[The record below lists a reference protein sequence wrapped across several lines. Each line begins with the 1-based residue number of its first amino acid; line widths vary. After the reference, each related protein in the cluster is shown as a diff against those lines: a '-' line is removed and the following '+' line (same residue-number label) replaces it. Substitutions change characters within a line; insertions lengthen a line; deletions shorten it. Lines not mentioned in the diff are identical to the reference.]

1 MQCIKTYPQ
10 ASTQTCEPPSLIMA
24 SASVQSRLQ
33 ALDDSS
39 SSTSNKSA
47 EYQSLLDD
55 ILSQSPPE
63 ELPHNLSA
71 FISAALRETLGIV
84 AARPLLTASVDAL
97 RRLPSPEARIAV
109 GTHALAA
116 LAPRVASFED
126 QDGAVRAVL
135 ADAYT
140 ATEEYAAAARV
151 LAAQRLDT
159 ATRHAS
165 DRDKVAAWVRICR
178 LYLEDDDATHAEQ
191 YLNRAKQLAFR
202 VDEAR
207 DPELALAFQLS
218 QARILDARR
227 RFAEASAAYHA
238 VSRAGAL
245 ADEER
250 AAALR
255 QALVCAVLAP
265 AGPQRARLLGTLHRD
280 ERAAALDDFA
290 VLDAVFRDRLL
301 RPAEVEAFRARLAPH
316 QLARTADGSTVLAA
330 AVSEHNLR
338 AASRLYRNLGTREL
352 GTLLGLEPARAERY
366 AARMLEQGRLAGHI
380 DQIEGVVFFEDP
392 EVGAAPAGAAGAGGS
407 EHGALRQWD
416 RNVQALVEDVERV
429 TTLLQ
434 TEVPV
439 SAVRTIPSVPG

>member
-1 MQCIKTYPQ
+1 
-10 ASTQTCEPPSLIMA
+10 MA
-24 SASVQSRLQ
+24 SGTVQSRLQ
-33 ALDDSS
+33 ALNDLSS
-39 SSTSNKSA
+39 PSSNKST
-47 EYQSLLDD
+47 EYQNLLND

-71 FISAALRETLGIV
+71 FITSVLSETLGIV

-97 RRLPSPEARIAV
+97 RRLPSPETRIAV
-109 GTHALAA
+109 GQHALAA

-126 QDGAVRAVL
+126 QDGAVREIL
-135 ADAYT
+135 ADAYQ
-140 ATEEYAAAARV
+140 ATEKYAAAARV
-151 LAAQRLDT
+151 LAAVRLDT
-159 ATRHAS
+159 STRQTS

-178 LYLEDDDATHAEQ
+178 LYLEEDDATHAEA
-191 YLNRAKQLAFR
+191 YLNKAKQLAYR
-202 VDEAR
+202 VDEAA

-238 VSRAGAL
+238 VSRAAHL
-245 ADEER
+245 AEEER
-250 AAALR
+250 NAALT
-255 QALVCAVLAP
+255 QAIVCAVLAP
-265 AGPQRARLLGTLHRD
+265 AGPQRARLLGTLHKD
-280 ERAAALDDFA
+280 ERAAPLEDFA
-290 VLDAVFRDRLL
+290 ILDKVFRDHLI
-301 RPAEVEAFRARLAPH
+301 RPAEVEAFKGKLAPH
-316 QLARTADGSTVLAA
+316 QLAQTSDGSTVLAA

-352 GTLLGLEPARAERY
+352 GNLLGLEAERAERY

-392 EVGAAPAGAAGAGGS
+392 EIGAAAGPGVAGGA

-429 TTLLQ
+429 STLLQ

-439 SAVRTIPSVPG
+439 SALASA